1 MNKSYLIAFTDD
13 NQPYIAH
20 YGVQGMKKGVRRYQN
35 PDGSLTPEGMEHYGI
50 KGTRGEKKYLDKN
63 GILNAKGLKRQA
75 KVDYKDHRRD
85 INRRRAILENEYAK
99 KKSDA
104 LFGFDSGSAA
114 DRAKKHLTN
123 EYEKSKK
130 ANKLDQ
136 EELDAKRAYRQKIG
150 KKKTDTFLMKMAQEN
165 INTIKDLSQSE
176 FNKLYVTGIV
186 SNVRDQAVSQI
197 EDYEWDKRH

>member
-1 MNKSYLIAFTDD
+1 MNKPYIIAFTDD

-63 GILNAKGLKRQA
+63 GMLNAKGLRRQA
-75 KVDYKDHRRD
+75 KVDYKDRRRD
-85 INRRRAILENEYAK
+85 INSRRALLENEYAK

-104 LFGFDSGSAA
+104 LFGLDSGSVS

-136 EELDAKRAYRQKIG
+136 EELDAKREYRQKIG
-150 KKKTDTFLMKMAQEN
+150 KKKTDTFLMKMAQES
-165 INTIKDLSQSE
+165 INTTKDLSQSE
-176 FNKLYVTGIV
+176 FNKLYVTGFV
-186 SNVRDQAVSQI
+186 KNAGKQAVSQI
-197 EDYEWDKRH
+197 EDYEWNKRH